1 MNRYDDYISR
11 QDLID
16 ELFPRGTYILGQAL
30 YAKDVYN
37 AIVRMKGVKSI
48 PVEKTDLA
56 ELALFLEEARAKAA
70 GKPDALLAALRLSPR
85 VYNALSAGNRIK
97 TVGDLLQYSAVEI
110 THIRQLG
117 PKGIDE
123 IRERLD
129 DYLNQDGT

>member
-37 AIVRMKGVKSI
+37 VIVRMKGVRSI

-56 ELALFLEEARAKAA
+56 ELAVFLEEARAKAA
-70 GKPDALLAALRLSPR
+70 GKPDTLLAALRLSPR

-129 DYLNQDGT
+129 AYLNQDGT

>member
-1 MNRYDDYISR
+1 
-11 QDLID
+11 
-16 ELFPRGTYILGQAL
+16 
-30 YAKDVYN
+30 
-37 AIVRMKGVKSI
+37 MKGVKSI

-56 ELALFLEEARAKAA
+56 ELAVFLEEARAKAS